1 MSIHKITPFLSDI
14 KTFFG
19 KSDMTKAMQNI
30 SQILNSVK
38 MTERSTIMIESK
50 SNSVYKLLTVFQSLL
65 LFPCFG
71 IKNVYRAEKGN
82 TLKPLIS
89 AHKDVFCRFME
100 NPEVNWRKAMWHISL
115 QLWNKICVRTDHHIE
130 DVCLIIDDTD
140 HEKTGRHIEKIG
152 RVHSHLKHKAILGF
166 KCLTLAITD
175 GYSQMLLD
183 FDLLGEKGK
192 KKNYG
197 MSVKELN
204 ARKVNKS
211 TSACLKERE
220 SAYNASKIELTIS
233 MIKRAISHKVHFKYV
248 LADSWF
254 TCKDIV
260 RFIHSRRIGC
270 HWLGMIKVGEKS
282 ATKYL
287 IDNRQYTAP
296 ELVKLGKKQKSI
308 KYSRKLK
315 CYYIVYDVKYGEV
328 PVRLF
333 FIKRS
338 NHGQWNGLLT
348 TDTSISFFKAWELYA
363 RRWSLEVV
371 YRDCKGYLGFGK
383 CQSTCFAS
391 QIGAAT
397 LCCLQYNILSV
408 AKRFSDYET
417 IGGLFRE
424 ISNETVQLSVSQQI
438 WGLMQEFV
446 NYIANAFGLLDE
458 EVYDV
463 VINKSDE
470 LAHIAEFYNMKS
482 AS

>member
-89 AHKDVFCRFME
+89 AHKDVFYRFME
-100 NPEVNWRKAMWHISL
+100 NPDVNWRKAMWHISL
-115 QLWNKICVRTDHHIE
+115 QLWNKIRIRTDHKIE
-130 DVCLIIDDTD
+130 DTCLIIDDTD
-140 HEKTGRHIEKIG
+140 HEKTGRCIEKIG
-152 RVHSHLKHKAILGF
+152 RVNSHIKHKAVLGF

-175 GYSQMLLD
+175 GYSQMVLD

-192 KKNYG
+192 KENYG
-197 MSVKELN
+197 MSTKELA
-204 ARKVNKS
+204 ARKVNS
-211 TSACLKERE
+211 ATSDILKERE
-220 SAYNASKIELTIS
+220 TAYDTSKIELTMT
-233 MIKRAISHKVHFKYV
+233 MIKRAITHKVDFKYI

-260 RFIHSRRIGC
+260 RFVHSRHKEC
-270 HWLGMIKVGEKS
+270 HWLGMIKVGDKS
-282 ATKYL
+282 TTKYL
-287 IDNRQYTAP
+287 VNNHLYSAP
-296 ELVKLGKKQKSI
+296 ELVKLGKKSKLK

-315 CYYIVYDVKYGEV
+315 CHYIEYNANFGGV
-328 PVRLF
+328 PVKLF
-333 FIKRS
+333 FIRRS
-338 NHGQWNGLLT
+338 SHGKWNGLLT
-348 TDTSISFFKAWELYA
+348 TDTSINFFRAWELYS

-371 YRDCKGYLGFGK
+371 YKDCKTYLGFGK
-383 CQSTCFAS
+383 CQSTCFAT
-391 QIGAAT
+391 QIAAAT

-417 IGGLFRE
+417 IGELFRE
-424 ISNETVQLSVSQQI
+424 ISSETVQLSVSQQI
-438 WGLMQEFV
+438 WGFLQDLV
-446 NYIANAFGLLDE
+446 NHLAEAFGLLDE
-458 EVYDV
+458 EVYDAI
-463 VINKSDE
+463 INRSEE
-470 LAHIAEFYNMKS
+470 LAQIARFYTMKE